1 MTSFWRLKEVEA
13 SIDGDG
19 DESSQHPIFSF
30 QVSLGGSRK
39 FIALTKEKLWSFY
52 EQLDPRYYYEVI
64 RPHNRSKIYYDLE
77 FESTCNKN
85 KNGHDMV
92 NLLID
97 LTNKKL
103 LKDFGHFSE
112 ASDVLILESHF
123 KNKFSC
129 HLIFLRTA
137 FKNNLEVGGFVKDLV
152 SSLSPADRD
161 VFLIEHNGKKQL
173 FVDLS
178 VYRHNQQFRDAF
190 IKKTVIFSDIVQ
202 KGGRGS
208 GSNYYYYLL

>member
-152 SSLSPADRD
+152 SSLSPEDRD
-161 VFLIEHNGKKQL
+161 VFSIKHNGQEQL
-173 FVDLS
+173 FVDLN
-178 VYRHNQQFRDAF
+178 VYRRNQQLRDAF
-190 IKKTVIFSDIVQ
+190 KKKTFIFSDIVP
-202 KGGRGS
+202 KCVSGS
-208 GSNYYYYLL
+208 G